1 MPNNK
6 YLIVYNICEIGKRNC
21 EWYIKCI
28 DNLLRLNH
36 KKFHIVVSGCRVT
49 QETKKELFNKFK
61 NKISFCYTENFLSV
75 NITFNHT
82 VLKCVERFKEFT
94 GYIYIDSGVNTEENY
109 NLLEEIDNR
118 VQTERYSMISVQTD
132 TDHGHHWFKEDHVHN
147 PYIKDKDFIVPVGRC
162 CNLHVSYFSNDLLN
176 AFDRLIPDIFN
187 AYCTESVFSFL
198 NASIQKQW
206 VIIKDIILT
215 HIKEKD
221 GATLS
226 YDHIGPRQVPW
237 NNLYGC
243 ADMEDIVNDPK
254 AREVGL
260 GYEELGGVLIHDPD
274 LYTPEGHVKNNTLK
288 DYIREN
294 LFLKSNQLDYSHIL
308 HSFHPVK

>member
-1 MPNNK
+1 MSNNK

-36 KKFHIVVSGCRVT
+36 KKFHVAVSGCRVSQQT
-49 QETKKELFNKFK
+49 KQELYNKFRD
-61 NKISFCYTENFLSV
+61 KISFCYIENFLSV
-75 NITFNHT
+75 NITFNLT
-82 VLKCVERFKEFT
+82 ILKCVARFNEFT
-94 GYIYIDSGVNTEENY
+94 GYVYIDSGVNTEENL
-109 NLLEEIDNR
+109 NLLNEIDER
-118 VQTERYSMISVQTD
+118 VQTEKYSMISIQTD
-132 TDHGHHWFKEDHVHN
+132 TDHGHHWFKADHVDN
-147 PYIKDKDFIVPVGRC
+147 PYIKNEDFVIPVGRC
-162 CNLHVSYFSNDLLN
+162 CNLHVSYFSNDLLKT
-176 AFDRLIPDIFN
+176 FRRLIPDIFN

-206 VIIKDIILT
+206 IILKDIILT

-226 YDHIGPRQVPW
+226 YDHVGPRQVPW

-243 ADMEDIVNDPK
+243 ADMKEVVTDPK

-260 GYEELGGVLIHDPD
+260 GYEELGGVLMHNAD
-274 LYTPEGHVKNNTLK
+274 LYTPEGHVKNDTLK
-288 DYIREN
+288 EYIKEK
-294 LFLKSNQLDYSHIL
+294 LFLSPDQLNYNHIL
-308 HSFHPVK
+308 HSFIPVK